1 MYVVLICHS
10 YVVLVSGFYF
20 APRNSNDQ
28 EDIVV
33 AGDVGPLSVVS
44 QLYAAIWS

>member
-1 MYVVLICHS
+1 MCHS

-20 APRNSNDQ
+20 APRKSNDQ

-33 AGDVGPLSVVS
+33 GDVGVLSVVS
-44 QLYAAIWS
+44 QLYAAFWS